1 MTGNVETPTNAVFIW
16 IPKTAGTS
24 LFAALQN
31 DAYFTKYKRLHDL
44 CNGFRQ
50 TGRVT
55 FGHMDYVSLNNQN
68 YVNTSYF
75 AQAFKFSFV
84 RDPYARTVS
93 LFLYLKKEGRIK
105 NTATFLEFC
114 RLLDGGAVEP
124 IGLYNSKGL
133 SQCNPQMT
141 WLRGIDLDYLGRYE
155 DLENSYRFLADK
167 FRIPVTTLPHLNSSN
182 GSNFIEYYCPK
193 SKAIVETYYAED
205 FESLGYSYLPQQ

>member
-1 MTGNVETPTNAVFIW
+1 MTVNVDTPTNAVFIW

-31 DAYFTKYKRLHDL
+31 DAYFTKYKRLNDL

-55 FGHMDYVSLNNQN
+55 FGHMDYVSLNNQS
-68 YVNTSYF
+68 YVDSRYF
-75 AQAFKFSFV
+75 ARAFKFSFV
-84 RDPYARTVS
+84 RNPYARTVS

-114 RLLDGGAVEP
+114 RLLDDDAVEP

-133 SQCNPQMT
+133 SQCNPQMS

-155 DLENSYRFLADK
+155 DLQASYHFLADT
-167 FRIPVTTLPHLNSSN
+167 FNLPVKTLPHLNRSN
-182 GSNFIEYYCPK
+182 GADFVDYYCPQ

-205 FESLGYSYLPQQ
+205 FESLGYSHLPK